1 MILASVPFVRGF
13 PTAQKFDDETR
24 AFQQEQ
30 ASIDSAKAV
39 IKIANS
45 IELLRKDNAEFL
57 IDFANIANIS
67 NVHADKAATS
77 TVQSSQNLLRA
88 TAKFIVPIY
97 ISATL
102 GAAADQSVLM
112 QRSVQFYLSGEKE
125 ILQLVSD
132 MPSAVKSGYEILIE
146 RLKEEDR
153 LPTVPKRAP
162 ELGNRK
168 PKDDEVEED
177 KSKPN

>member
-1 MILASVPFVRGF
+1 M
-13 PTAQKFDDETR
+13 
-24 AFQQEQ
+24 
-30 ASIDSAKAV
+30 
-39 IKIANS
+39 
-45 IELLRKDNAEFL
+45 
-57 IDFANIANIS
+57 
-67 NVHADKAATS
+67 
-77 TVQSSQNLLRA
+77 
-88 TAKFIVPIY
+88 Y

-146 RLKEEDR
+146 RLKEGDR

-162 ELGNRK
+162 EIGNRK
-168 PKDDEVEED
+168 PKDDEVEKD
-177 KSKPN
+177 KSNSN